1 MDKIYLGILAFPV
14 LFLLLAIRIPIG
26 LAMLVV
32 GCSGTIMIAG
42 WLPILSQVKADAYW
56 LFSSYSFT
64 VIPLFL
70 LMGNF
75 ATKAGMSESLFRFAG
90 ACLGHRKGGVA
101 MAAVGACAGF
111 GAICGSS
118 LATAATMGKVA
129 LPELRKMGY
138 SGSLSTGALAAGG
151 TLGILIPPSVILI
164 IYSILTE
171 QNIAKMFLAAFVPG
185 ILAAIGYLMAI
196 AIFVRISPES
206 GPATEYVGWSKRLKL
221 FSQVWQVI
229 LIFLLVIGGIYLGWF
244 TPTEGASIGAAGTG
258 LMAIFTRTFGISDL
272 LDVIKDTAVTSAMI
286 FLVLLGATFFNNF
299 IALTQITNQL
309 ASFVINNN
317 LSPYLVVFCILIL
330 YLFLGCLM
338 DSLAMILL
346 TIPVFFPII
355 IELNFGMPVEE
366 VAIWFGILTL
376 IVVEV
381 GLITP
386 PVGLNVFIINKMAKN
401 VPISDTFI
409 GVLPFLA
416 SDLVRVSILFLFPSI
431 SLFLIRLAG

>member
-299 IALTQITNQL
+299 IALTQITNHL

>member
-1 MDKIYLGILAFPV
+1 MDRLYLGILAFPI
-14 LFLLLAIRIPIG
+14 LFSLLAVRIPIG

-32 GCSGTIMIAG
+32 GCSGTIFIAG
-42 WLPILSQVKADAYW
+42 WLPIMSQVKTSAW
-56 LFSSYSFT
+56 HLFSSYSFS

-75 ATKAGMSESLFRFAG
+75 ASKAGMSESLFRFAG
-90 ACLGHRKGGVA
+90 ACLGHRRGGVA

-118 LATAATMGKVA
+118 LATAATMGRVA
-129 LPELRKMGY
+129 LPELRRMGY

-185 ILAAIGYLMAI
+185 ILAAIGYLIAI
-196 AIFVRISPES
+196 AIFVRIKPDS
-206 GPATEYVGWSKRLKL
+206 GPPTSYVGWRQRISL
-221 FSQVWQVI
+221 FGQVWQILVI
-229 LIFLLVIGGIYLGWF
+229 FFLVIGGIYLGWF

-258 LMAIFTRTFGISDL
+258 IMALFTKGFNFNDL
-272 LDVIKDTAVTSAMI
+272 VDVIKDTAVTSAMI
-286 FLVLLGATFFNNF
+286 FLVLLGAEFFNSF

-309 ASFVINNN
+309 ATFVISNE
-317 LSPYLVVFCILIL
+317 LSPYLVVFCILVL
-330 YLFLGCLM
+330 YVFLGCLM

-355 IELNFGMPVEE
+355 IELDFGMTVEE

-409 GVLPFLA
+409 GVLPFLI
-416 SDLVRVSILFLFPSI
+416 SDLIRVGILFIFPGI
-431 SLFLIRLAG
+431 SLFLIRLLG

>member
-1 MDKIYLGILAFPV
+1 M
-14 LFLLLAIRIPIG
+14 
-26 LAMLVV
+26 
-32 GCSGTIMIAG
+32 
-42 WLPILSQVKADAYW
+42 
-56 LFSSYSFT
+56 
-64 VIPLFL
+64 
-70 LMGNF
+70 
-75 ATKAGMSESLFRFAG
+75 
-90 ACLGHRKGGVA
+90 
-101 MAAVGACAGF
+101 
-111 GAICGSS
+111 
-118 LATAATMGKVA
+118 
-129 LPELRKMGY
+129 
-138 SGSLSTGALAAGG
+138 
-151 TLGILIPPSVILI
+151 
-164 IYSILTE
+164 
-171 QNIAKMFLAAFVPG
+171 
-185 ILAAIGYLMAI
+185 
-196 AIFVRISPES
+196 
-206 GPATEYVGWSKRLKL
+206 
-221 FSQVWQVI
+221 
-229 LIFLLVIGGIYLGWF
+229 IFLLVIGGIYLGWF